1 MIMLKSKKEATEIME
16 VLKEGSKKYLAEAKK
31 RTKEEVKK
39 AREAGIDFFEER
51 EKLWK
56 RSR

>member
-1 MIMLKSKKEATEIME
+1 MLKSKKEATEIME